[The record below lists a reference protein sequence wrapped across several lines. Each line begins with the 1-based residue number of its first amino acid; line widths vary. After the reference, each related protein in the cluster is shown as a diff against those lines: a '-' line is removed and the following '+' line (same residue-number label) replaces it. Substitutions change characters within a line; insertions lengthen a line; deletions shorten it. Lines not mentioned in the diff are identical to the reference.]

1 MIRGQ
6 EAKYEEQQAALEA
19 VRKEAENT
27 AAVTQ
32 EMSAQ

>member
-1 MIRGQ
+1 MIKGQ
-6 EAKYEEQQAALEA
+6 EAKQAALEA

-32 EMSAQ
+32 ELSAQ

>member
-6 EAKYEEQQAALEA
+6 EGKQTALEA